1 MSARRSEQGAREWG
15 QGWARLAV
23 VYLLVLAGCATGVP
37 GRGGG
42 HLLAGL
48 RTSSP
53 APRFLRQQ
61 APEAVASAPQ
71 AAAEHPPSGTADED
85 DDPEEDNDEEER
97 AATEAT
103 GAAETPSRTRPGPAW
118 AEGEEELEEGGVGWP
133 DGVGD
138 GRPRTVPMSLDY
150 FQGLLTHVG
159 VPAEALP
166 VDGRT
171 LSPEQAVGLL
181 PHLLSTEVR
190 LGDFAQRRMAAHLL
204 LEVATGAGP
213 VRRAELHARMDRFH
227 RLVVLRPDG
236 YLALAVTGEAKQRA
250 GEVRVAEDG
259 TLRAGRYEVGP
270 FYAMEDGQLWPVDE
284 ALEVARGAGPLGPYV
299 PDDGVVLPALEGAGL
314 ALVDTV
320 EGLYRLVFHTG
331 ETLEGLTRLPGAVR
345 QLVHDAPEYWE
356 AFRHK
361 PYGERLRTV
370 SRLTTHVVLMVGS
383 GGAGAAKASR
393 LGQLAFPL
401 FSLTREGA
409 LAMRLV
415 VVPGKVVTAAGG
427 LLNATYVLSA
437 ATTGAVAASGGG
449 PPAAWVPPVGGP
461 GQWVPKNERMSPR
474 SRQYQHKVTKAPGG
488 WVYRVFRNG
497 EKADFDG
504 FEAGVLRETK
514 GLGYAKHFDANL
526 DAKWYFKGAKRLAA
540 QAERQ
545 SRVAKGVPIRWHVAE
560 PRMVDILKK
569 LFNKERI
576 TGIDVVYTPP

>member
-1 MSARRSEQGAREWG
+1 MSSRWCAPGSRERG
-15 QGWARLAV
+15 RTWARLAV
-23 VYLLVLAGCATGVP
+23 VYLLVLAGCATGVS
-37 GRGGG
+37 GGGGG
-42 HLLAGL
+42 HLPPGPSSSVQDTALEAPS
-48 RTSSP
+48 TS
-53 APRFLRQQ
+53 
-61 APEAVASAPQ
+61 
-71 AAAEHPPSGTADED
+71 DED
-85 DDPEEDNDEEER
+85 DDPEDDLYEER
-97 AATEAT
+97 VLDEVASLPEAD
-103 GAAETPSRTRPGPAW
+103 
-118 AEGEEELEEGGVGWP
+118 GEEPLVVGGVGGVGWW

-138 GRPRTVPMSLDY
+138 GRPRPVPMSLDY
-150 FQGLLTHVG
+150 FQGFLAHVG

-171 LSPEQAVGLL
+171 LSPEQALGLL

-204 LEVATGAGP
+204 LEVATGARP
-213 VRRAELHARMDRFH
+213 VTREELHARMDRFH

-236 YLALAVTGEAKQRA
+236 YLALAVTGEAKQKA
-250 GEVRVAEDG
+250 GEVRVGEDG
-259 TLRAGRYEVGP
+259 ALRAGRFEVGP
-270 FYAMEDGQLWPVDE
+270 FYAIEDGRLWPVDE

-299 PDDGVVLPALEGAGL
+299 PDDGVVVPALEGAGL

-331 ETLEGLTRLPGAVR
+331 DTLEGLTRLPGAVR
-345 QLVHDAPEYWE
+345 QLVQNAPEYWE
-356 AFRHK
+356 AFRHR

-370 SRLTTHVVLMVGS
+370 SRLTTHVLLMMGS
-383 GGAGAAKASR
+383 GGAGAGTSAAKAGR

-415 VVPGKVVTAAGG
+415 VVPGKVVTVAGG
-427 LLNATYVLSA
+427 VLGATYVLSV

-449 PPAAWVPPVGGP
+449 PPAAWTPPVGGP

-474 SRQYQHKVTKAPGG
+474 SRQYQHKVTKAPAG

-497 EKADFDG
+497 ERADFDG

-514 GLGYAKHFDANL
+514 GLGYAKHFDVNL
-526 DAKWYFKGAKRLAA
+526 KAKRYFQGAKRLVK

-545 SRVAKGVPIRWHVAE
+545 LRVANGVPIRWHVAE
-560 PRMVDILKK
+560 PRMVDILKN

>member
-1 MSARRSEQGAREWG
+1 MSPQGCAAG
-15 QGWARLAV
+15 SHWARLVV
-23 VYLLVLAGCATGVP
+23 VYLLVLAGCATGVS
-37 GRGGG
+37 GGVGG
-42 HLLAGL
+42 HRLPGP
-48 RTSSP
+48 SP
-53 APRFLRQQ
+53 SAEGAELEAPST
-61 APEAVASAPQ
+61 P
-71 AAAEHPPSGTADED
+71 DED
-85 DDPEEDNDEEER
+85 DDPEDDSDEEER
-97 AATEAT
+97 ALEEVASAPE
-103 GAAETPSRTRPGPAW
+103 S
-118 AEGEEELEEGGVGWP
+118 EGEESLEERGEGGVGWP

-150 FQGLLTHVG
+150 FQGLLAHVG

-213 VRRAELHARMDRFH
+213 VRREELHARMDRFH

-236 YLALAVTGEAKQRA
+236 YLALAVTGEAKQKA

-259 TLRAGRYEVGP
+259 ALRAGRYEVGP
-270 FYAMEDGQLWPVDE
+270 FYAIEDGRLWPVDE

-345 QLVHDAPEYWE
+345 QLVHHAPEYWE

-383 GGAGAAKASR
+383 GGAGAGTGAAKAGR

-415 VVPGKVVTAAGG
+415 VVPGKVVTTAGG
-427 LLNATYVLSA
+427 LLNATYVLSV

-461 GQWVPKNERMSPR
+461 GQWVPKNEHMSPR

-526 DAKWYFKGAKRLAA
+526 DAKWYFKGADRLAR

-545 SRVAKGVPIRWHVAE
+545 FRVANGVPIRWHVAE
-560 PRMVDILKK
+560 PRMVDILKA
-569 LFNKERI
+569 LFNRERI
-576 TGIDVVYTPP
+576 KGIDVVHTPP

>member
-1 MSARRSEQGAREWG
+1 
-15 QGWARLAV
+15 
-23 VYLLVLAGCATGVP
+23 VLEAP
-37 GRGGG
+37 G
-42 HLLAGL
+42 
-48 RTSSP
+48 TS
-53 APRFLRQQ
+53 
-61 APEAVASAPQ
+61 
-71 AAAEHPPSGTADED
+71 DED
-85 DDPEEDNDEEER
+85 DDPEDDLDEEAGALEEV
-97 AATEAT
+97 ASLPEA
-103 GAAETPSRTRPGPAW
+103 G
-118 AEGEEELEEGGVGWP
+118 GEEALEEGGVGWR

-138 GRPRTVPMSLDY
+138 GRPRPVPMSLDY
-150 FQGLLTHVG
+150 FQGFLEHVG

-181 PHLLSTEVR
+181 PHLLSMEVR

-204 LEVATGAGP
+204 LEVVTGARP
-213 VRRAELHARMDRFH
+213 VTREELHARMDRFH

-236 YLALAVTGEAKQRA
+236 YLSLAITGEAKQKA
-250 GEVRVAEDG
+250 GEVKVARDG
-259 TLRAGRYEVGP
+259 ALRAGRYEVGP
-270 FYAMEDGQLWPVDE
+270 FYAIEDGRLWPVDE
-284 ALEVARGAGPLGPYV
+284 ALEVVRGAGPLGPYV

-345 QLVHDAPEYWE
+345 QLVQNAPEYWE
-356 AFRHK
+356 DFRHR

-370 SRLTTHVVLMVGS
+370 SRLTTHVLLMVGS
-383 GGAGAAKASR
+383 GGAGAGTGAAKAGG

-427 LLNATYVLSA
+427 VLGATYVLSV
-437 ATTGAVAASGGG
+437 ATTGAAAASGGG
-449 PPAAWVPPVGGP
+449 PPAAWTPPVGGP

-474 SRQYQHKVTKAPGG
+474 SRNYQHKVTKAPAG

-497 EKADFDG
+497 ERADFDG
-504 FEAGVLRETK
+504 FDAGVLRETK
-514 GLGYAKHFDANL
+514 GLGYAKHFDVNL
-526 DAKWYFKGAKRLAA
+526 NARWYFKGAKRLVR

-545 SRVAKGVPIRWHVAE
+545 LNVAKGVPIRWHVAE
-560 PRMVDILKK
+560 PKMVDILKK
-569 LFNKERI
+569 LFSDNRI
-576 TGIDVVYTPP
+576 KGIDVVHTPP

>member
-1 MSARRSEQGAREWG
+1 MGLLA
-15 QGWARLAV
+15 LAV
-23 VYLLVLAGCATGVP
+23 LALLAGCATGVP

-42 HLLAGL
+42 HLLTGM
-48 RTSSP
+48 RPSSP
-53 APRFLRQQ
+53 TPRFLRQK
-61 APEAVASAPQ
+61 APEAVAGAPQ
-71 AAAEHPPSGTADED
+71 ASALHPPSTREED
-85 DDPEEDNDEEER
+85 DEPEDDSDEEER
-97 AATEAT
+97 AATEVTEAF
-103 GAAETPSRTRPGPAW
+103 ETPSRTRPGPAW
-118 AEGEEELEEGGVGWP
+118 AEGEEELEERGEGGVGWR

-138 GRPRTVPMSLDY
+138 GRPRTVPMRLDY
-150 FQGLLTHVG
+150 FQGLLAYVG

-181 PHLLSTEVR
+181 PHLLSTEVE

-213 VRRAELHARMDRFH
+213 VRREELHARMDRFH

-236 YLALAVTGEAKQRA
+236 YLALAVTGEAKQKT

-270 FYAMEDGQLWPVDE
+270 FYAIEDGRLWPVDE
-284 ALEVARGAGPLGPYV
+284 ALAVVRGAGPLGPYV

-345 QLVHDAPEYWE
+345 QLVHNAPEYWE
-356 AFRHK
+356 AFRRK

-383 GGAGAAKASR
+383 GGAGAGTGAAKAGR

-409 LAMRLV
+409 LAMRVV

-427 LLNATYVLSA
+427 LLNATYVLSV

-449 PPAAWVPPVGGP
+449 PPAAWTPPVGGP

-514 GLGYAKHFDANL
+514 GLGYAKHFDMNL
-526 DAKWYFKGAKRLAA
+526 RPKRYFKGAERLVEQA
-540 QAERQ
+540 QRQ
-545 SRVAKGVPIRWHVAE
+545 ARVSNGNPIRWHVAE
-560 PRMVDILKK
+560 PRMVDILRR
-569 LFNKERI
+569 LFRLADVK
-576 TGIDVVYTPP
+576 GVDVVHTPP